1 MKKIVLLILTIT
13 SLFSMELWE
22 QKAKIDQEIFKKN
35 ITLLKSE
42 PFDDSKFDF
51 FEESATKLNIVDELE
66 KLKSSNT
73 TEEFLKSK
81 ASFLAK
87 MESSAYDKKLYDLI
101 DGYEENIDKDAL
113 FSKKIKN
120 LFVKLEKSDLKTIY
134 KPLEMLFFIKEYLD
148 IVGKP
153 MNKALFDN
161 LYIAIKSRNLDSFK
175 KYIKELQKIIITLKS
190 QKVSKQ
196 KFEQEVKS
204 FIRYNKLTAFDY
216 SNGVD
221 DEGNIKNSLEY
232 TEAVIFSARAKERIL
247 SISGNLDEKTFNELL
262 NIYEKIITNIQNK
275 TGKKEVSNL
284 TKEAKKLLLEATG
297 LKEVKETPK
306 ELVENVI
313 NSLNAMEQ
321 MVEKNDFK
329 GAEFFRLE
337 AYSFF
342 DPDIEGRLIPR
353 DPSLANR
360 LEGLFWDGYGDIK
373 GLGYLISKKDKNL
386 VANTTKELKKEL
398 FDAQKVLETKL
409 SYSGSFIQ
417 SAMIIVRE
425 GLEAILVIAILLSLF
440 TAKRSKFYLY
450 AGVALGV
457 IGSFVTYYAAKEIIS
472 ISTSNRE
479 MIEGVS
485 ALIASAMLIFVTAWI
500 FHNTYSKGWVE
511 YAKELT
517 QKSIKGGSLWTL
529 LFIGFIV
536 VYREGFETV
545 LFYETLANESDPQA
559 VWFGFLAG
567 LFFIIVVAVTIV
579 KGIKKLPIN
588 LLFSVTG
595 VFLSLLAVIFTGAG
609 IRGLQTANMI
619 SATPSEYLHDWQW
632 LRDYFGYSPT
642 LETTLSQIIIVLILL
657 VFFIYSKRKKAQ
669 S

>member
-1 MKKIVLLILTIT
+1 MKKIVLLILMIT

-22 QKAKIDQEIFKKN
+22 QKAKIEQEIFKKN

-42 PFDDSKFDF
+42 PFEASKFDF
-51 FEESATKLNIVDELE
+51 FNDTATKLNIIDELE

-73 TEEFLKSK
+73 IEEFLKSK
-81 ASFLAK
+81 ALFLAK

-101 DGYEENIDKDAL
+101 DGYEENIDKEAL

-148 IVGKP
+148 VVNKP
-153 MNKALFDN
+153 IDEALFEN
-161 LYIAIKSRNLDSFK
+161 LYSAIKNKDKNSFTQH
-175 KYIKELQKIIITLKS
+175 IKELQKIVASLKS
-190 QKVSKQ
+190 TKLPQDLLEK
-196 KFEQEVKS
+196 EVKS
-204 FIRYNKLTAFDY
+204 FLRYNKLTAFDY
-216 SNGVD
+216 KNGVD

-284 TKEAKKLLLEATG
+284 TKEAKKLLLEATR

-337 AYSFF
+337 SYSFF

-353 DPSLANR
+353 DPSLANK

-373 GLGYLISKKDKNL
+373 GLGYAISKKDKRL
-386 VANTTKELKKEL
+386 VTLAKNELEKGLKE
-398 FDAQKVLETKL
+398 AQKVLETKL
-409 SYSGSFIQ
+409 SYSGSFVQ

-450 AGVALGV
+450 LGVALGIV
-457 IGSFVTYYAAKEIIS
+457 GSFVTYYAAKEIIS

-479 MIEGVS
+479 LIEGVS

-517 QKSIKGGSLWTL
+517 QKSMKSGSLWTL

-567 LFFIIVVAVTIV
+567 LFFIIVVSVVIV

-588 LLFSVTG
+588 LFFSVTG

-609 IRGLQTANMI
+609 IRGLQTANII
-619 SATPSEYLHDWQW
+619 SATPSDYLHDWQW

-642 LETTLSQIIIVLILL
+642 LETTLSQIAIVLLL
-657 VFFIYSKRKKAQ
+657 FIFFMYSKGKK
-669 S
+669 STI